1 MKKHTR
7 AYCKPA
13 WCFSC
18 PREQLVERPEP
29 IIYSRLTVAPMS
41 VSVVCQCCATTHR
54 TSIAIVEGTF
64 LTRSIASVRDISP
77 PLNSDIFV
85 ATLNR
90 ALPGSIRMTSGR
102 SVESLLRF
110 RCASVEMSS
119 AMSYKRSFVKIMS
132 NECVGKSVNNITLA

>member
-1 MKKHTR
+1 MVAHLR
-7 AYCKPA
+7 LQ
-13 WCFSC
+13 F
-18 PREQLVERPEP
+18 VERREP
-29 IIYSRLTVAPMS
+29 IIYPMRTVAPMS
-41 VSVVCQCCATTHR
+41 VSAVCHSSAVDIGTFV
-54 TSIAIVEGTF
+54 AIVEGTF
-64 LTRSIASVRDISP
+64 LTRSIASVRGISP